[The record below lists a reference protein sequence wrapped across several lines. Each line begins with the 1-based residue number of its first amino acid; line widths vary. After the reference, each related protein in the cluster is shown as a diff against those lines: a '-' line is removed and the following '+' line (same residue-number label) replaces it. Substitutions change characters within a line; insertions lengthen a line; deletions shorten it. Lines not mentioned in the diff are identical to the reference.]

1 MILHKMNRYVK
12 TCGIKDV
19 RNKLMSFYKD
29 DEKLLEMY
37 EAIWTKVEN
46 FKNIKLNALTVYGD
60 ICIRNKQKS
69 KWGQILY

>member
-1 MILHKMNRYVK
+1 MILHKMNGYVK
-12 TCGIKDV
+12 TFGIKDI

-29 DEKLLEMY
+29 DEKSLEMY

-46 FKNIKLNALTVYGD
+46 LKNIKLNALTVYGD

-69 KWGQILY
+69 EWGQILY

>member
-1 MILHKMNRYVK
+1 
-12 TCGIKDV
+12 
-19 RNKLMSFYKD
+19 MSFYKD

-37 EAIWTKVEN
+37 KAIWTKVEN

-69 KWGQILY
+69 K